1 MGAVHAE
8 IELINYADVILAGEG
23 IRTLQQVRR
32 KTVRALADSGA
43 TVLVIPEGLRQ
54 ELGLGIVGRRLV
66 GIADGSVR
74 ECDLVGPIEVRFGDR
89 NTIGNAVA
97 MPEVQDIL
105 LGAVQM
111 EEMDLVIDP
120 LAQRLIPNPAS
131 PDRARLMAV
140 GARLYGPPGGRS
152 RA

>member
-111 EEMDLVIDP
+111 EEMDLVMDP
-120 LAQRLIPNPAS
+120 LPQRLIPNPAS

>member
-111 EEMDLVIDP
+111 EEMDLVMDP
-120 LAQRLIPNPAS
+120 LPQRLIPNPAS
-131 PDRARLMAV
+131 PGRARLMAV